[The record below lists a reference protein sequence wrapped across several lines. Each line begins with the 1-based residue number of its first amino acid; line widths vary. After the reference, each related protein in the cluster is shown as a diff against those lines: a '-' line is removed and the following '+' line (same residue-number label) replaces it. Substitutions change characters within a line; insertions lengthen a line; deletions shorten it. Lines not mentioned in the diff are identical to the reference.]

1 MEPGALIKSDT
12 VSLSLSGG
20 RRVGQ
25 PGHDVAR
32 EYVLGRM
39 NDMGLRPFSGDSLAL
54 PYRRHGPSTGRA
66 LDFVNLAGIIPG
78 NNRDLPPVLVGAHYD
93 SAIDAPCSDDNAA
106 AVAVTL
112 AFAEAVRLH
121 PLQRDAVLVLFDAEE
136 PPFFQ
141 SDAMGS
147 IRFCADHCRD
157 VELAA
162 GIVMDLIG
170 HDVESGVSGL
180 NAVFP
185 HLKDLI
191 FVMGSESHP
200 SLPGVVEQASE
211 QVKGLRVIPALNDYV
226 GDLSDHGAFR
236 LAGHPYLFI
245 SCGRGRH
252 YHDPLDAP
260 DQVNFSK
267 VRAVYRF
274 VLALARGIDANE
286 VQEPAAEVDTT
297 EFEISMIRKAVG
309 RAFPHLTKAL
319 GLERLQDRSG
329 LDRWADALK
338 DSLIV

>member
-12 VSLSLSGG
+12 VSLSLAGG

-25 PGHDVAR
+25 PGHGVAR
-32 EYVLGRM
+32 EYLLGRM
-39 NDMGLRPFSGDSLAL
+39 KDIGLEPFAGDSFEL
-54 PYRRHGPSTGRA
+54 PYRQHSPSTGHG
-66 LDFVNLAGIIPG
+66 LDFVNLAGIVTG
-78 NNRDLPPVLVGAHYD
+78 ENRDLPPVLVGAHYD
-93 SAIDAPCSDDNAA
+93 TAIDAPCSDDNAA

-121 PLQRDAVLVLFDAEE
+121 PLRRDAVIALFDAEE
-136 PPFFQ
+136 PPYFQ
-141 SDAMGS
+141 SDSMGS
-147 IRFCADHCRD
+147 IRFCADHCRE

-170 HDVESGVSGL
+170 HDVESGVGGL
-180 NAVFP
+180 DAAFP
-185 HLKDLI
+185 QLSDLI

-211 QVKGLRVIPALNDYV
+211 QIKALRVIPAPNDYV

-236 LAGHPYLFI
+236 AAGHPYLFI

-252 YHDPLDAP
+252 YHDPLDTP
-260 DQVNFSK
+260 DNVNFSK

-274 VLALARGIDANE
+274 VLALAREVDANE
-286 VQEPAAEVDTT
+286 VRGPAADVDTT

-309 RAFPHLTKAL
+309 PAFSRVTDAL
-319 GLERLQDRSG
+319 SLGSLQDRSD
-329 LDRWADALK
+329 LDRLAEALK
-338 DSLIV
+338 DSLVV